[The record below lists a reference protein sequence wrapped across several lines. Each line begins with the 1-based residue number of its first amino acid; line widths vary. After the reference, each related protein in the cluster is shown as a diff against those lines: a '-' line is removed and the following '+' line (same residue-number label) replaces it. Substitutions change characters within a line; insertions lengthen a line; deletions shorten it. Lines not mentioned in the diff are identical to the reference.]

1 MASYLFDLLI
11 KPDAF
16 FQKRMAEKE
25 NLVKPALI
33 ILAGAILGA
42 VAGYLTSSLTSK
54 MMGWAGLGTG
64 FAVAFS
70 VIGAFIGIFVT
81 WAIVTGIFYVI
92 SLVFNGNGSF
102 FRCLGV
108 IGYGFLPRVIGSLI
122 IFVVTIVYIPLISV
136 PSDRSGIAQKP
147 AGDTGRNKNA
157 HERSY
162 DDTILPDYHGSLHYF
177 PALERILLDLWHET
191 RTAAYPAECG
201 NLRGSAGHPLHHLC
215 CLCDVPALYTFL
227 GMRRTPHSFLPSF
240 PGLPAG
246 ETVISPL
253 RYPLSRSGRCTSFA
267 KHLSRRA
274 GKTWM
279 VQIACHPVRQPQGNQ
294 ENANKFI

>member
-25 NLVKPALI
+25 NLVKPELI

-92 SLVFNGNGSF
+92 SLVFNGNGVSSGA
-102 FRCLGV
+102 LGAR
-108 IGYGFLPRVIGSLI
+108 GYRFLPRVIGSLI

-136 PSDRSGIAQKP
+136 PQIAPGSLRNPQAILGATKTLMSDSTMQQF
-147 AGDTGRNKNA
+147 
-157 HERSY
+157 
-162 DDTILPDYHGSLHYF
+162 LPDYDGSLHYF

-191 RTAAYPAECG
+191 RTAVTLAECG
-201 NLRGSAGHPLHHLC
+201 NLRGSAGFSTSSMLS
-215 CLCDVPALYTFL
+215 VRRPALYTFE
-227 GMRRTPHSFLPSF
+227 G
-240 PGLPAG
+240 
-246 ETVISPL
+246 
-253 RYPLSRSGRCTSFA
+253 
-267 KHLSRRA
+267 
-274 GKTWM
+274 
-279 VQIACHPVRQPQGNQ
+279 
-294 ENANKFI
+294 

>member
-136 PSDRSGIAQKP
+136 PQIAPESLKNPQAILGATKTLMSDPTMIQFSRITMAVSIIFLLWSAYCWIYGMKHARQL
-147 AGDTGRNKNA
+147 TLRNA
-157 HERSY
+157 AICVAVPV
-162 DDTILPDYHGSLHYF
+162 ILYIIYVVCAMFL
-177 PALERILLDLWHET
+177 
-191 RTAAYPAECG
+191 
-201 NLRGSAGHPLHHLC
+201 
-215 CLCDVPALYTFL
+215 LYTLF
-227 GMRRTPHSFLPSF
+227 
-240 PGLPAG
+240 
-246 ETVISPL
+246 
-253 RYPLSRSGRCTSFA
+253 
-267 KHLSRRA
+267 
-274 GKTWM
+274 
-279 VQIACHPVRQPQGNQ
+279 
-294 ENANKFI
+294 

>member
-42 VAGYLTSSLTSK
+42 AAGYLTSSLTSK

-64 FAVAFS
+64 FAIAFS

-81 WAIVTGIFYVI
+81 WAIVTGIFYVV

-102 FRCLGV
+102 FRCLEV

-122 IFVVTIVYIPLISV
+122 ILVVTVVYIPLISV
-136 PSDRSGIAQKP
+136 PQIAPESLKNPQAILGATKTLMSDPTMIQFSRITMTVSIIFLLWSAYCWIYGMKHARQL
-147 AGDTGRNKNA
+147 TLRNA
-157 HERSY
+157 AICVAVPV
-162 DDTILPDYHGSLHYF
+162 ILYIIYVVCAMFL
-177 PALERILLDLWHET
+177 
-191 RTAAYPAECG
+191 
-201 NLRGSAGHPLHHLC
+201 
-215 CLCDVPALYTFL
+215 LYTLF
-227 GMRRTPHSFLPSF
+227 
-240 PGLPAG
+240 
-246 ETVISPL
+246 
-253 RYPLSRSGRCTSFA
+253 
-267 KHLSRRA
+267 
-274 GKTWM
+274 
-279 VQIACHPVRQPQGNQ
+279 
-294 ENANKFI
+294 